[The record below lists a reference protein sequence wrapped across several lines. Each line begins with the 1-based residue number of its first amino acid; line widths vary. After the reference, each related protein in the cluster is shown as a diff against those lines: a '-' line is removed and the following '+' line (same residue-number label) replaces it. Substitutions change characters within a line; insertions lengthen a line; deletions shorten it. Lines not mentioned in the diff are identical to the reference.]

1 MGIEE
6 IRKKKLQ
13 ELSNND
19 IAQLERQVEEQQAAM
34 QQMNQQIAL
43 IESIAKQYMTKEAI
57 SRYGAVKIAHPE
69 TAIKAIAFVAQAIQ
83 LGHIKEKLKDEDFKI
98 ILQEVKEGK
107 TKFTFKK

>member
-1 MGIEE
+1 MSIEE

-13 ELSNND
+13 EISNND
-19 IAQLERQVEEQQAAM
+19 IAQLEEQQAGM

-43 IESIAKQYMTKEAI
+43 IESVAKQFMSKEAI
-57 SRYGAVKIAHPE
+57 SRYGAVKMAHSE
-69 TAIKAIAFVAQAIQ
+69 TAIKAIAFVAQAAQ